1 MARIFSRAAAV
12 AALAAITMGLAA
24 CSSGSPAAPGGESTS
39 GSSPDASAT
48 TAAASEA
55 PASSAPDATELTT
68 TPGTLTIATGN
79 PAYSPWVED
88 DKPESKQGFEA
99 AVAYAVAEKLG
110 FADADVS
117 WVRTTFDE
125 AIAPGP
131 KAWDLNIQQFSI
143 TEEREKAV
151 DFSSGYYTTAQAV
164 LTYEG
169 SPLAGATT
177 LAQLKQGKLGAM
189 VGTTSLN
196 ALNEQIAPA
205 TPASVFNSNADT
217 AQALKN
223 KQVDAIVVD
232 LPTALYLAAVEIDGG
247 KIIGQLADASG
258 GDQFG
263 FVLPKG
269 SKLTAPVSA
278 AVDAL
283 AADGT
288 LAALEKQWL
297 SESISVPVL
306 S

>member
-1 MARIFSRAAAV
+1 MARLLARVTGVAAA
-12 AALAAITMGLAA
+12 AALGWGRGAGG
-24 CSSGSPAAPGGESTS
+24 GSPAPGGPETAGT
-39 GSSPDASAT
+39 GSPSPEPPAT
-48 TAAASEA
+48 TPSPEA
-55 PASSAPDATELTT
+55 TAVDVSQLTI
-68 TPGTLTIATGN
+68 TPGKLTIATGN
-79 PAYSPWVED
+79 PAYSPWVEND
-88 DKPESKQGFEA
+88 APESGEGFEA
-99 AVAYAVAEKLG
+99 AVSYAVAEQLG
-110 FADADVS
+110 FADEDVV

-131 KAWDLNIQQFSI
+131 KEWDLNIQQFSI
-143 TEEREKAV
+143 TEERKQAV
-151 DFSSGYYTTAQAV
+151 DFSSPYYTTAQAV

-177 LAQLKQGKLGAM
+177 LADLKEGTLGAM

-196 ALNEQIAPA
+196 ALEQQIAPT
-205 TPASVFNSNADT
+205 TPADVFNTNADLV
-217 AQALKN
+217 QALKN
-223 KQVDAIVVD
+223 KQVAAIVVD

-247 KIIGQLADASG
+247 KIVGQLADASG

-269 SKLTAPVSA
+269 SELTAPVSA

-288 LAALEKQWL
+288 LATLEQQWL

>member
-1 MARIFSRAAAV
+1 MDV
-12 AALAAITMGLAA
+12 GQ
-24 CSSGSPAAPGGESTS
+24 
-39 GSSPDASAT
+39 
-48 TAAASEA
+48 
-55 PASSAPDATELTT
+55 LTV

-79 PAYSPWVED
+79 PAYSPWVEND
-88 DKPESKQGFEA
+88 APESGEGFEA
-99 AVAYAVAEKLG
+99 AVAYAVADRLG
-110 FADADVS
+110 FAKDQVT

-143 TEEREKAV
+143 TEERKQAV
-151 DFSSGYYTTAQAV
+151 DFSSSYYTTAQAV

-177 LAQLKQGKLGAM
+177 LAELKEGTLGAM

-196 ALNEQIAPA
+196 ALNEQIAPT

-217 AQALKN
+217 AQVLKN

-232 LPTALYLAAVEIDGG
+232 LPTALYLAAVEIDAG
-247 KIIGQLADASG
+247 KTIGQLADATG

-269 SKLTAPVSA
+269 SELTVPVSA

-288 LAALEKQWL
+288 LAALEQQWL

>member
-1 MARIFSRAAAV
+1 MTRLFARVTAV
-12 AALAAITMGLAA
+12 AATAALALGLGA
-24 CSSGSPAAPGGESTS
+24 CAGSPAPTSAAPAPQESV
-39 GSSPDASAT
+39 SSPSPEAT
-48 TAAASEA
+48 AV
-55 PASSAPDATELTT
+55 DVGQLTV

-79 PAYSPWVED
+79 PAYSPWVEND
-88 DKPESKQGFEA
+88 APETGEGFEA
-99 AVAYAVAEKLG
+99 AVSYAVAEQLG
-110 FADADVS
+110 FAADQVT

-143 TEEREKAV
+143 TEERKQAV
-151 DFSSGYYTTAQAV
+151 DFSSSYYTTAQAV

-169 SPLAGATT
+169 SPLSGATT
-177 LAQLKQGKLGAM
+177 LAELKTGNLGAM
-189 VGTTSLN
+189 VGTTSLT
-196 ALNEQIAPA
+196 ALQEQIAPT
-205 TPASVFNSNADT
+205 TPVSIFDTNADL
-217 AQALKN
+217 AQELKS

-247 KIIGQLADASG
+247 KVIGQLADSTG

-269 SKLTAPVSA
+269 SELTAPVSA

-288 LAALEKQWL
+288 LAALEQQWL
-297 SESISVPVL
+297 SDSISVPVL

>member
-1 MARIFSRAAAV
+1 MARPFARIAVVAAT
-12 AALAAITMGLAA
+12 AALALGLGA
-24 CSSGSPAAPGGESTS
+24 CSGSPAPDTNEQAGT
-39 GSSPDASAT
+39 GSPS
-48 TAAASEA
+48 AAS
-55 PASSAPDATELTT
+55 PASTPSQEPTAVDVSQLTVI
-68 TPGTLTIATGN
+68 PGKLTIATGN

-88 DKPESKQGFEA
+88 DKPESKKGFEA
-99 AVAYAVAEKLG
+99 AVAYAVAGKLG
-110 FADADVS
+110 FADADVT

-131 KAWDLNIQQFSI
+131 KEWDLNIQQFSI
-143 TEEREKAV
+143 TEERKQAV
-151 DFSSGYYTTAQAV
+151 DFSSPYYTTTQAV

-177 LAQLKQGKLGAM
+177 LAELKEGTFGAM

-196 ALNEQIAPA
+196 AINDQIAPA
-205 TPASVFNSNADT
+205 KPAEVFNSNADT

-247 KIIGQLADASG
+247 KIIGQLADATG

-269 SKLTAPVSA
+269 SELTAPVSA

-288 LAALEKQWL
+288 LAALEQQWL

>member
-1 MARIFSRAAAV
+1 MTRLLARVTVVAAA
-12 AALAAITMGLAA
+12 AALAMGLGA
-24 CSSGSPAAPGGESTS
+24 CAGPGANQS
-39 GSSPDASAT
+39 ASAT
-48 TAAASEA
+48 PA
-55 PASSAPDATELTT
+55 PQESATSPSAEPTVDVSQSTV
-68 TPGTLTIATGN
+68 TPGKLTIATGN
-79 PAYSPWVED
+79 PAYSPWVEND
-88 DKPESKQGFEA
+88 DPESGEGFEA
-99 AVAYAVAEKLG
+99 AVAYAVATELG
-110 FADADVS
+110 FAEADVV

-131 KAWDLNIQQFSI
+131 KDWDLNIQQFSI
-143 TEEREKAV
+143 TEERRQAV
-151 DFSSGYYTTAQAV
+151 DFSSSYYTTAQAV

-177 LAQLKQGKLGAM
+177 IAELQKGTIGAM
-189 VGTTSLN
+189 VGTTSLT
-196 ALNEQIAPA
+196 AAEQQIAPA
-205 TPASVFNSNADT
+205 TPVSIFNTNADL
-217 AQALKN
+217 AQELKS

-247 KIIGQLADASG
+247 KIVGQLADSTG

-269 SKLTAPVSA
+269 SALTAPVSA

-288 LAALEKQWL
+288 LTALEQQWL

>member
-1 MARIFSRAAAV
+1 MTRLFARVAVVAAAAAFALGLGACAGPNV
-12 AALAAITMGLAA
+12 AENA
-24 CSSGSPAAPGGESTS
+24 
-39 GSSPDASAT
+39 
-48 TAAASEA
+48 
-55 PASSAPDATELTT
+55 TT
-68 TPGTLTIATGN
+68 TPSAPAETTSSPSAEPTAVDVSQLTFTPGKLTIATGN
-79 PAYSPWVED
+79 PAYSPWVEND
-88 DKPESKQGFEA
+88 DPESGEGFEA
-99 AVAYAVAEKLG
+99 AVSYAVATQLG
-110 FADADVS
+110 FAAADVV
-117 WVRTTFDE
+117 WVRTTFEE
-125 AIAPGP
+125 ATTPGP
-131 KAWDLNIQQFSI
+131 KEWDLNIQQFSI
-143 TEEREKAV
+143 TEERKQAV
-151 DFSSGYYTTAQAV
+151 DFSSAYYTTAQAV

-177 LAQLKQGKLGAM
+177 LAELKEGTLGAM
-189 VGTTSLN
+189 VGTTSLS
-196 ALNEQIAPA
+196 ALEQQIAPN
-205 TPASVFNSNADT
+205 TPADIFNTNADL

-247 KIIGQLADASG
+247 KVIGQLADSTG

-269 SKLTAPVSA
+269 SALTAPVSA

-288 LAALEKQWL
+288 LAALEQQWL

>member
-1 MARIFSRAAAV
+1 MTRLFARVAVVAAT
-12 AALAAITMGLAA
+12 AALALGLGA
-24 CSSGSPAAPGGESTS
+24 CSGSPAPTSASPAPQTT
-39 GSSPDASAT
+39 SSPQTSPEASPET
-48 TAAASEA
+48 TA
-55 PASSAPDATELTT
+55 PDVSQLTV
-68 TPGTLTIATGN
+68 TPGKLTIATGN

-110 FADADVS
+110 FADADVT

-131 KAWDLNIQQFSI
+131 KAWDVNLQQFSI
-143 TEEREKAV
+143 TEERKQAV
-151 DFSSGYYTTAQAV
+151 DFSSSYYTTAQAV
-164 LTYEG
+164 LTYED
-169 SPLAGATT
+169 SPLADATS
-177 LAQLKQGKLGAM
+177 LADLKAGKLGAM

-196 ALNEQIAPA
+196 ALNEQIAPTA
-205 TPASVFNSNADT
+205 EASVFNSNADT

-269 SKLTAPVSA
+269 SELTAPVSA

-288 LAALEKQWL
+288 LAALEQEWL

>member
-1 MARIFSRAAAV
+1 MARLFARAAVIAAT
-12 AALAAITMGLAA
+12 AALALGLGA
-24 CSSGSPAAPGGESTS
+24 CAGSP
-39 GSSPDASAT
+39 SAT
-48 TAAASEA
+48 TSSPA
-55 PASSAPDATELTT
+55 PQETPSSPSAEPTAVDVSKLTVS
-68 TPGTLTIATGN
+68 PGKLTIATGN
-79 PAYSPWVED
+79 PAYSPWVEND
-88 DKPESKQGFEA
+88 APESGEGFEA
-99 AVAYAVAEKLG
+99 AVSYAVAEQLG
-110 FADADVS
+110 FAKGDVV

-131 KAWDLNIQQFSI
+131 KEWDLNIQQFSI
-143 TEEREKAV
+143 TEERKQAV
-151 DFSSGYYTTAQAV
+151 DFSSSYYTTAQAV

-177 LAQLKQGKLGAM
+177 LAELKEGSLGAM

-196 ALNEQIAPA
+196 ALNEQIAP
-205 TPASVFNSNADT
+205 TRPADVFNTNADL

-247 KIIGQLADASG
+247 KIIGQLADATG

-269 SKLTAPVSA
+269 SELTAPVSA

-288 LAALEKQWL
+288 LAALEQRWL